1 MLFICV
7 CKFIHSNS
15 SLIVAELFFHA
26 FEFCLKLN
34 ASVVIIVIVFQ
45 LIHGPFIVVIFS
57 IS

>member
-1 MLFICV
+1 MLFICI
-7 CKFIHSNS
+7 CKFVHNNS

-34 ASVVIIVIVFQ
+34 ALVVIAFQ

-57 IS
+57 TP